1 MSALTRRYIEQVV
14 SHLPDGQREDI
25 SRELDALTSDML
37 DERLAAGADEA
48 AAERRPSRNWAIRPD
63 SAATYRNAPNYLI
76 GPDLYPVY
84 VRAVQWLLPM
94 VLVVSLIVNIV
105 VYVTT
110 EPEAVFGAMIG
121 QVVVAMLSAL
131 FWMLGTVTVLFWI
144 IERCGPS
151 KERSALAAGGARR
164 WSVEDLQ
171 TDVVHAREARSEAI
185 VGLVMLVLLAFVP
198 LVPTSFLYVGLL
210 NDGGPF
216 VNQALWDFW
225 LPAYY
230 VFLALTAGLCIWTVV
245 QGRTSRAQV
254 TVRAFLDVVVAVFLT
269 ALVLTQEVIDP
280 VIDAGIVQTSGAN
293 DWVDVLYVAVIWLV
307 TVWDLY
313 VCRTYWRTLRR
324 PAEMVTAE

>member
-1 MSALTRRYIEQVV
+1 MSALTRRYIDQVV

-37 DERLAAGADEA
+37 DERLAAGAEA
-48 AAERRPSRNWAIRPD
+48 ATAER
-63 SAATYRNAPNYLI
+63 AALEELGDPARLAARYRNATNYVI
-76 GPDLYPVY
+76 GPELYPVY
-84 VRAVQWLLPM
+84 VRALQWLLPM
-94 VLVVSLIVNIV
+94 VLVVALIVNIV

-110 EPEAVFGAMIG
+110 EPEAVLGAMIG

-131 FWMLGTVTVLFWI
+131 VWMLGTVTVLFWI

-151 KERSALAAGGARR
+151 RERSALAEGGARR

-171 TDVVHAREARSEAI
+171 IDVVHAREARSEAM
-185 VGLVMLVLLAFVP
+185 VGLVMLVFLALVP
-198 LVPTSFLYVGLL
+198 LVPTSFLYVGHL

-230 VFLALTAGLCIWTVV
+230 VFLVLTAGLCLWTVV
-245 QGRTSRAQV
+245 RGRTSRVQLA
-254 TVRAFLDVVVAVFLT
+254 VRALLDVVVAVFLT

-280 VIDAGIVQTSGAN
+280 AIEAGSVQTSGAG
-293 DWVDVLYVAVIWLV
+293 DWVDVLYLAVIWLV
-307 TVWDLY
+307 AVWDLY
-313 VCRTYWRTLRR
+313 VCLRYWRTLRK
-324 PAEMVTAE
+324 PADTVTAV